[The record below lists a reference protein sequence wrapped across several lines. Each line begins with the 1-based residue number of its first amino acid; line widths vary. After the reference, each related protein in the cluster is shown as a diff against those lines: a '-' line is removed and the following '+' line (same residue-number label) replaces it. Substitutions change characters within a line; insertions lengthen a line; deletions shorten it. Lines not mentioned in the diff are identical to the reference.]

1 MIHLLHFFN
10 TMNSG
15 LVHLIQ
21 GLCAQILFEI
31 RDYRWFVFT
40 SFAFLFRKKLEKP
53 CLKKK
58 PLVQD
63 LISPPSIYIHM
74 CTLYAYTNTC
84 MPRFSPSGFF
94 GPSRCLIP
102 TSESGLTTEY
112 PICAACVCA
121 RYTDIHPH
129 TLPPGPKI
137 QKTQTTPLSFLQSK
151 ISLHAKQQVL
161 S

>member
-40 SFAFLFRKKLEKP
+40 SFAFLFRKKLEKI

-63 LISPPSIYIHM
+63 LI
-74 CTLYAYTNTC
+74 AYTYTC
-84 MPRFSPSGFF
+84 VRCTHIRIHVCRDLVHLASSG
-94 GPSRCLIP
+94 
-102 TSESGLTTEY
+102 
-112 PICAACVCA
+112 
-121 RYTDIHPH
+121 
-129 TLPPGPKI
+129 PPG
-137 QKTQTTPLSFLQSK
+137 
-151 ISLHAKQQVL
+151 V
-161 S
+161 